1 MRPGGCEGE
10 LLGRLAWTPLLDRL
24 EMVCVSGWSRAA
36 VYEAVRRLEE
46 GGFAASIPHA
56 AELTP
61 PTRRYFLT
69 PGGLRRLA
77 GDENATPVS
86 STGQAV
92 DGLLRSRPVSAQ
104 WRRIL
109 MERLDA
115 LAVIYRL
122 ASNVANAAARPVRL
136 RLYRAGP
143 LDAAVML
150 PGGRTVG
157 IVRQG
162 LTADRSAFSK
172 RLWRL
177 GEGPLPGAVLV
188 LTSDEVRLRHSRRVL
203 SRTSA
208 PAILALE
215 RDAVVAGADDP
226 VWRPTSGS
234 AALDL
239 RRELRRLSPGGELP
253 WERPL
258 SRATV
263 PGDVAPDA
271 DHALPAI
278 LKPAEKRALDLLAD
292 WPWILQRDMAGLM
305 GLSET
310 RASRLTNPLEA
321 FGLVARPFEGTG
333 RLVLTDR
340 GLAMVARRDRA
351 SVGVARRRWS
361 VAPIDPECPYDWRNV
376 TGGRSRQLLR
386 NIEHTAAVHG
396 FMAALARQSQSL
408 GWETTQLDPPHRASR
423 RFRHGDTLRSVSP
436 DAFGVLRRY
445 PVTWPFFLE
454 WERRAVRPSTMSERL
469 APYLRY
475 YSSHRPTDD
484 HGTQPAVLVVFDDD
498 IAATH
503 FLEVAQRETA
513 RTGVTVPLWVSHG
526 EAIDALGPLGRAWR
540 TPGDWEPAHLPL
552 GR

>member
-1 MRPGGCEGE
+1 MRPADCEGE
-10 LLGRLAWTPLLDRL
+10 MLGRLAWTPLLDRL

-77 GDENATPVS
+77 GDENAAPVS
-86 STGQAV
+86 SPVLDSDRGTEQAV
-92 DGLLRSRPVSAQ
+92 DKLLRSRPVSAQ

-188 LTSDEVRLRHSRRVL
+188 LASDEVRLRHSRRAL
-203 SRTSA
+203 ARTSA
-208 PAILALE
+208 PAVLALE
-215 RDAVVAGADDP
+215 RDAVLAGADDP
-226 VWRPTSGS
+226 VWRPTSGN

-239 RRELRRLSPGGELP
+239 GRELGRMRPGGELP

-305 GLSET
+305 GISET

-321 FGLVARPFEGTG
+321 FGLVARPVEGTG
-333 RLVLTDR
+333 RLALTDR

-361 VAPIDPECPYDWRNV
+361 VAPIDPEGPYDWRNV
-376 TGGRSRQLLR
+376 SGGRSRQLNKAVNEAVKDTGEVLKAAAPPVLDEQIQTTPDGQPPPPSLPHAQESWKEEFELEINWARWKVTVEVTNDPGVSEWIRVFDTGADGDVRQLGVSLSLSHPFMERFVGTDFDRIKPFVRLAAAIGLAEITARESGARLTGEMRR
-386 NIEHTAAVHG
+386 NIN
-396 FMAALARQSQSL
+396 
-408 GWETTQLDPPHRASR
+408 QL
-423 RFRHGDTLRSVSP
+423 LK
-436 DAFGVLRRY
+436 
-445 PVTWPFFLE
+445 
-454 WERRAVRPSTMSERL
+454 
-469 APYLRY
+469 
-475 YSSHRPTDD
+475 
-484 HGTQPAVLVVFDDD
+484 
-498 IAATH
+498 
-503 FLEVAQRETA
+503 
-513 RTGVTVPLWVSHG
+513 
-526 EAIDALGPLGRAWR
+526 DALSSS
-540 TPGDWEPAHLPL
+540 
-552 GR
+552 